1 MGSPNKAKSGRRSG
15 VSELDR
21 RLDLAAELLA
31 RIAVRIASEK
41 PKPSEDAADADRA
54 EEPKAA

>member
-1 MGSPNKAKSGRRSG
+1 MGSPKKPQSAKRCE
-15 VSELDR
+15 VSESER

-31 RIAVRIASEK
+31 RIAVRVASEK
-41 PKPSEDAADADRA
+41 PKPSEEAADADRA

>member
-1 MGSPNKAKSGRRSG
+1 MGSPKKPESAKRSG
-15 VSELDR
+15 VSESDR

-41 PKPSEDAADADRA
+41 PKPSGEAADAHRA
-54 EEPKAA
+54 EESKAA

>member
-1 MGSPNKAKSGRRSG
+1 MGSPKKPESGKRSG

-31 RIAVRIASEK
+31 RIAVRVTSEK
-41 PKPSEDAADADRA
+41 PKPSEEAADADRA
-54 EEPKAA
+54 GEPKAA